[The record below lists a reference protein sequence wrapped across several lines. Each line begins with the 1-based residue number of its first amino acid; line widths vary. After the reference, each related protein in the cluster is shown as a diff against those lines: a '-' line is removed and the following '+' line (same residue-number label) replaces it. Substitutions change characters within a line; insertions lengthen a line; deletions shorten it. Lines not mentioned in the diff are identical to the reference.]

1 MRVGRLVNLIMLG
14 GGIALVLG
22 PIADAQLNA
31 DGIRTHG
38 ADPADAAVARVRT
51 ESGAQMVA
59 AIDPLTTGSIVPL
72 SDPVASGWAEFSADR
87 ADSGASGRLSQAA
100 LLSSVAAIAPADR
113 PHVPAML
120 APSVPAPVREVV
132 TATPERSP
140 DAVVVPAAVAA
151 PPAVPANVVLTAT
164 LPADPVE
171 GAAVVSPPVV
181 SPPVVSPRVV
191 SPPVASRPVAS
202 RPVAL
207 PPVRPATPSRVAQA
221 EVRPSD
227 VRVAQ
232 LTTPPISRGTAAG
245 DQGGSAPPAT
255 AVPAPGPA
263 AAGEGLLGAARS
275 IGAAPA
281 AAPGLMGQSG
291 DRGDLSGTA
300 EPLNA
305 TPRVLDNQPTVGEL
319 PEPDDKALRY
329 FAQQGDMRRLETEIQ
344 RLRALYPNW
353 QPPRDLLEPQA
364 QQMEDQL
371 VQRLWDLYGQGRY
384 SDIREAIAQRQVQDP
399 SWQPPADLVA
409 KMDEAEAR
417 ERITNASDQ
426 QQWRQVLQVAQRNPQ
441 LLVCQSID
449 ILWRVAEAFAKT
461 DRDDRANDVYSYI
474 LQNCDE
480 PGDRVSTMEKARELL
495 PSNEFDGLF
504 QYERKTPEGVG
515 EFNVI
520 RLDMARVAVGKAV
533 TEAGATVDPQI
544 LTMLQESARKSG
556 SAADALLVGWYLYSN
571 NDPGQALEWF
581 DVARTNGDD
590 SKADQGAVLSLQR
603 LERFADAEAIGYEN
617 RKASPDVMTAYMNAV
632 SSWLASPGP
641 PLVPEVVLQRF
652 AGVVADE
659 KSSLGARSLGWY
671 ALNTGQVPTAIAWF
685 ETSLSWDATED
696 AAFGLGLAAQ
706 RIGDRGRFDLVL
718 RTYAP
723 RFPKLPGM
731 FADAF
736 RPQPPQVEMGGQGV
750 ITPDGRIFFPT
761 RQQAPQQVVPPSAA
775 NRASP
780 YADTV
785 NAAFP
790 VQQMQPQMQVQPQM
804 QLRPQVPVQPQMQ
817 VAPQYAVPQQYPAQP
832 QYGAQPGYAPQPQY
846 VPQSALPPTSR
857 AASTRTRSASAL
869 TPAQVVMTTQ
879 TGDLPVQSMGTGTG
893 FDAPA
898 SAMGYA
904 DTLAGGVVQPVAQTR
919 PAQGVRVAQAA
930 TGGTQQGT
938 SYVAVPGFPQ
948 PLVPVQSVPPGYVE
962 VANPTGATGTPMT
975 PVTTLA
981 PVGAYQAAP
990 VREDVVPI
998 ARSAA
1003 PARSA
1008 KSSTSAAAAC
1018 VARTDRAARTG
1029 RISAGD
1035 ALSRGWCL
1043 MELNRP
1049 AEAATAF
1056 EQAEAQSFGGKTA
1069 QDAAYGKSLAY
1080 LRLGATQNAAVAATG
1095 TPQTSERR
1103 ANLSAQILAQ
1113 RAVSAY
1119 NAGRCSEVFL
1129 ALDERAR
1136 LVPENRDLMLLRGW
1150 CYYKAGDVSAAKQI
1164 FEALDMSMSTA
1175 ESRSGTAEAFDVL
1188 NRKRLHY

>member
-59 AIDPLTTGSIVPL
+59 ALDPLTTGSIATPV
-72 SDPVASGWAEFSADR
+72 DPVASGWAEFSADR
-87 ADSGASGRLSQAA
+87 ADSGVSGRLNQAA

-120 APSVPAPVREVV
+120 APSVPAPAPVREVV

-140 DAVVVPAAVAA
+140 EAVVVPAAVAA
-151 PPAVPANVVLTAT
+151 PPVVPADVVLTAA
-164 LPADPVE
+164 PAAEPVDV
-171 GAAVVSPPVV
+171 APVV
-181 SPPVVSPRVV
+181 KS
-191 SPPVASRPVAS
+191 PVAARSGSA

-207 PPVRPATPSRVAQA
+207 PPVRPVPLSRVAQA
-221 EVRPSD
+221 D
-227 VRVAQ
+227 VRGAAPM
-232 LTTPPISRGTAAG
+232 TTPPITP
-245 DQGGSAPPAT
+245 AP
-255 AVPAPGPA
+255 VPAPANTGANVTPA
-263 AAGEGLLGAARS
+263 PALPALGAS
-275 IGAAPA
+275 TIGQGQFGAAPSGGSAAPA
-281 AAPGLMGQSG
+281 AASGLIGQSG
-291 DRGDLSGTA
+291 AGDHLSGAA

-305 TPRVLDNQPTVGEL
+305 TPRILDNQPTVGEL

-399 SWQPPADLVA
+399 SWQPPADLIA

-544 LTMLQESARKSG
+544 LAMLEESARKSG

-581 DVARTNGDD
+581 DVARANGGDV
-590 SKADQGAVLSLQR
+590 KADQGAILSLQR
-603 LERFADAEAIGYEN
+603 LERFADAEAIGYDN
-617 RKASPDVMTAYMNAV
+617 RKKSPDVMTAYMNAV

-652 AGVVADE
+652 AGVVADD

-761 RQQAPQQVVPPSAA
+761 QRQAPQQVVPPSAA
-775 NRASP
+775 NRVSP

-785 NAAFP
+785 KAAFP
-790 VQQMQPQMQVQPQM
+790 E
-804 QLRPQVPVQPQMQ
+804 LRPQPQLQ
-817 VAPQYAVPQQYPAQP
+817 VAPQYPAQPQYPVQQQYPAQP
-832 QYGAQPGYAPQPQY
+832 QYGVQPGYAPQPQY

-879 TGDLPVQSMGTGTG
+879 TGDLPVQSLGTGTG

-904 DTLAGGVVQPVAQTR
+904 DTVMDATPQPVVQAR
-919 PAQGVRVAQAA
+919 PARGVRVAQAS
-930 TGGTQQGT
+930 TGVTQSGT

-948 PLVPVQSVPPGYVE
+948 PLVPVQTVPPGYVE

-990 VREDVVPI
+990 VREEVAPL

-1018 VARTDRAARTG
+1018 VARTDRGARTG
-1029 RISAGD
+1029 RLSAGD

-1043 MELNRP
+1043 MELTRP

-1056 EQAEAQSFGGKTA
+1056 EAAEAQSYGGKTA

-1095 TPQTSERR
+1095 APQTSERR

-1150 CYYKAGDVSAAKQI
+1150 CYYKAGDVSAARQI

>member
-31 DGIRTHG
+31 DGIRTIG
-38 ADPADAAVARVRT
+38 SDPADAAVARARPEPDLQV
-51 ESGAQMVA
+51 VA
-59 AIDPLTTGSIVPL
+59 ALDPQTTGSILP
-72 SDPVASGWAEFSADR
+72 SADPVASGWAEFSTDR
-87 ADSGASGRLSQAA
+87 TESEAAGRLSQAA
-100 LLSSVAAIAPADR
+100 LLSSVAAIAPAAR
-113 PHVPAML
+113 PHVPPVL
-120 APSVPAPVREVV
+120 GPSVPAPAPVREVV
-132 TATPERSP
+132 TAAPARSQ
-140 DAVVVPAAVAA
+140 AAIVVPADVAA
-151 PPAVPANVVLTAT
+151 PPVVPANVVLTASS
-164 LPADPVE
+164 PAE
-171 GAAVVSPPVV
+171 PVV
-181 SPPVVSPRVV
+181 AAPVVAA
-191 SPPVASRPVAS
+191 PVAVAPAPSRS
-202 RPVAL
+202 VAL
-207 PPVRPATPSRVAQA
+207 PPVRPPM
-221 EVRPSD
+221 P

-232 LTTPPISRGTAAG
+232 VDVRPTDTRAVPTTTPSISRTPTGES
-245 DQGGSAPPAT
+245 GGSAPP
-255 AVPAPGPA
+255 VPGG
-263 AAGEGLLGAARS
+263 AGSSLPTLGD
-275 IGAAPA
+275 
-281 AAPGLMGQSG
+281 GQSG
-291 DRGDLSGTA
+291 TVPAAPSLIGQTGGGEHMSGAA
-300 EPLNA
+300 EPVNA

-353 QPPRDLLEPQA
+353 QPPRDLMEPQA

-384 SDIREAIAQRQVQDP
+384 SEIREAIAQRQVQDP
-399 SWQPPADLVA
+399 SWQPPADLIA

-461 DRDDRANDVYSYI
+461 DRDDRALDVYNYV

-495 PSNEFDGLF
+495 PSNEFDTLF
-504 QYERKTPEGVG
+504 QHERKTPEGVG

-544 LTMLQESARKSG
+544 LAMLQESARKSG

-581 DVARTNGDD
+581 DVARANGDD
-590 SKADQGAVLSLQR
+590 AKADQGAVLSLQR
-603 LERFADAEAIGYEN
+603 LERFGDAEAIGYEN
-617 RKASPDVMTAYMNAV
+617 RKKSPDLMTAYMNAV
-632 SSWLASPGP
+632 ASWLASPGP

-731 FADAF
+731 FAEAF

-750 ITPDGRIFFPT
+750 ITPDGRVFFPS

-785 NAAFP
+785 KAAFP
-790 VQQMQPQMQVQPQM
+790 EQMLQAQPQPQYPGAQSPAAQPQYQVQP
-804 QLRPQVPVQPQMQ
+804 
-817 VAPQYAVPQQYPAQP
+817 QYPAQP
-832 QYGAQPGYAPQPQY
+832 QYGVQPGYVQPQY
-846 VPQSALPPTSR
+846 VPSSAVPAGRIAPARTS
-857 AASTRTRSASAL
+857 AAPSL
-869 TPAQVVMTTQ
+869 TPAQVVMSTQ
-879 TGDLPVQSMGTGTG
+879 TGDLPLQPLGTGTG

-898 SAMGYA
+898 SALGFA
-904 DTLAGGVVQPVAQTR
+904 DPVSAAAPLPVAQTR
-919 PAQGVRVAQAA
+919 SAKGVRVAQAS
-930 TGGTQQGT
+930 TGVTQPGTT

-990 VREDVVPI
+990 VREEVAPV

-1003 PARSA
+1003 PARASG
-1008 KSSTSAAAAC
+1008 SSTSAAASC

-1056 EQAEAQSFGGKTA
+1056 EQAEAQSFGSKTA
-1069 QDAAYGKSLAY
+1069 QDAAYGRSLAY
-1080 LRLGATQNAAVAATG
+1080 LRLGATQNAAVAATA

-1150 CYYKAGDVSAAKQI
+1150 CYYKAGDVTAARQI